1 MALTKTQ
8 KDWANEQLN
17 KEAAAV
23 LTGTVTNRRGEP
35 GEYVLEV
42 VGDDGTGEFVLFTDD
57 EEFAEKHLG
66 DTSSIRI
73 EGTVTSVELD
83 EENGRVGLV
92 VSGDNG
98 TVTQWTTPE
107 MSPEE
112 IEAIRPLPPTPEEE
126 QAQQE
131 ANRQEEF
138 NRRREELLALLK
150 DPAIQSEI
158 RKASAAR

>member
-23 LTGTVTNRRGEP
+23 LTGTVMNRRGEP
-35 GEYVLEV
+35 GEYILEV

-66 DTSSIRI
+66 DISSIRI

-92 VSGDNG
+92 VAGDNG
-98 TVTQWTTPE
+98 TVTQWHTPE
-107 MSPEE
+107 MSSEE
-112 IEAIRPLPPTPEEE
+112 IEASRPTPPTPAEEK
-126 QAQQE
+126 AQRDAVTKADFE
-131 ANRQEEF
+131 
-138 NRRREELLALLK
+138 RRRDELVELMN
-150 DPAIQSEI
+150 DPLVQAAIK
-158 RKASAAR
+158 KAAAR